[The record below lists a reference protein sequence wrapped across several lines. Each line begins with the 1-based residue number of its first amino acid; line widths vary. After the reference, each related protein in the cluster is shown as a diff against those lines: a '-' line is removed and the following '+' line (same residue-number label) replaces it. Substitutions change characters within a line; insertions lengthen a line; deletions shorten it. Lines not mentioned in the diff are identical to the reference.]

1 MGNAEQMGFPK
12 EIATNKGQSLS
23 PAVDPWGAEWQ
34 KYYCY

>member
-23 PAVDPWGAEWQ
+23 PAVDPGGAEWQ